1 MLNIQ
6 LPGQFV
12 MSVTPFGSDD
22 QIDETLLRAQ
32 LRRLGDAGLGVYL
45 GSPGT
50 GEGHTLDLPE
60 LRRLYEIG
68 VSELKGTVPVFASGR
83 QPRGAKYLIELARE
97 AEAAGIEALQVYP
110 LDMGHGHRPTGG
122 AGFIPGPELERYL
135 REVLEAVRIPVLLST
150 HHGVGY
156 GVSVDLLRRLVD
168 DYDGIIGVNL
178 TGPRIEYVARA
189 VDALATKVKVFVGS
203 SVHLLDNLALGGH
216 GGVDWVPNITPKL
229 SASVVAKFRAGDAAG
244 AAEAWAKVIR
254 IHTALNTDA
263 SGNSAFETPRGT
275 KAAMKLLG
283 LPGGELRAPFVTP
296 EAEALDQI
304 ATALDELDVRSL
316 AGL

>member
-1 MLNIQ
+1 
-6 LPGQFV
+6 
-12 MSVTPFGSDD
+12 MSVTPFDGDGA
-22 QIDETLLRAQ
+22 IDEGLLRTQ
-32 LRRLGDAGLGVYL
+32 LRRLGDTGIGVYL

-68 VSELKGTVPVFASGR
+68 VAELKGTVPVFASGR
-83 QPRGAKYLIELARE
+83 QPRGAKYLIEIARE

-110 LDMGHGHRPTGG
+110 LEMGHGHRPTGG
-122 AGFIPGPELERYL
+122 TGFIPGPELERYL

-156 GVSVDLLRRLVD
+156 GIPVELLRRLVD
-168 DYDGIIGVNL
+168 DYDRIIGVNL

-189 VDALATKVKVFVGS
+189 VDALAAKVKVFVGS

-216 GGVDWVPNITPKL
+216 GGVDWIPNIAPRL
-229 SASVVAKFRAGDAAG
+229 SASVVTKFRAGDAAG

-254 IHTALNTDA
+254 LHTGLNTDA
-263 SGNSAFETPRGT
+263 NGNPAYETPRGA

-283 LPGGELRAPFVTP
+283 LPGGELRPPFLDPDP
-296 EAEALDQI
+296 EAFERI
-304 ATALDELDVRSL
+304 AKVLDELDVR
-316 AGL
+316 AIEGL